1 MLRKFSVTSFI
12 LFFSS
17 HFWLPTTRLQE
28 WLIID
33 FQHITINRQPM
44 NTLKFVLALT
54 VCIFLSF
61 GAKAKI
67 IKAASLAE
75 AIQESN
81 TLSGKDSLYL
91 SDFISSMNNKGEQ
104 YNITDQLV
112 LINDLGVNT
121 DLLMNGAIL
130 KVAITGTLDLVGFD
144 LTNINSR
151 VINLGKITLENCVFK
166 EGKDLTLYFNNK
178 GLFEIKNGKFGS
190 ETEGVII
197 RDAYFKVGARVI
209 L

>member
-1 MLRKFSVTSFI
+1 
-12 LFFSS
+12 
-17 HFWLPTTRLQE
+17 
-28 WLIID
+28 
-33 FQHITINRQPM
+33 M
-44 NTLKFVLALT
+44 NTLKIVLALT
-54 VCIFLSF
+54 VSIFLSF
-61 GAKAKI
+61 GAEAKI

-91 SDFISSMNNKGEQ
+91 SDFTSSMNNKGEQ

-151 VINLGKITLENCVFK
+151 VINLGKTTLENCIFK